1 MIDDKA
7 YLKTLRDASKSKY
20 SSRDQRRALRAE
32 IKELKDKIKRD
43 SLVVKGLDPDI
54 KRKRQPLL
62 YVADATLA
70 KIIGNAPLTRGGV
83 TKGLW
88 NYIHAHNLQGDKKKK
103 KGNRIIPDAK
113 LAKVFGT
120 KKEQNMFKMTKL
132 VYKHISRYVEET
144 QKYVVYSSFD
154 VKAGVLKDRYLKM
167 TSERTYELV
176 DKQSEAT
183 QSSSKEFLNKLITK
197 FHFKIG
203 GDLEVIPLGE
213 EKIE

>member
-1 MIDDKA
+1 
-7 YLKTLRDASKSKY
+7 
-20 SSRDQRRALRAE
+20 
-32 IKELKDKIKRD
+32 
-43 SLVVKGLDPDI
+43 
-54 KRKRQPLL
+54 
-62 YVADATLA
+62 
-70 KIIGNAPLTRGGV
+70 
-83 TKGLW
+83 
-88 NYIHAHNLQGDKKKK
+88 
-103 KGNRIIPDAK
+103 
-113 LAKVFGT
+113 
-120 KKEQNMFKMTKL
+120 MFKMTKL